1 MAKFWRRRWVRIGL
15 RLGAASAVLGA
26 VLLGALVGW
35 LWVAHGRAVTLP
47 APAGPYAIGRTTYD
61 WVDAARP
68 DPFAPG
74 TSRELLVWVWY
85 PAAPTPGAPPALYMS
100 PAWAKLR
107 ASGVGA
113 LLYQRP
119 DRVRVHAVAEAP
131 LAPAP
136 ARYPVLILE
145 PGLGRDPIDYTT
157 LAEDLAS
164 RGYIVAGI
172 FPTDSTDV
180 LFPDGRTVPSVNA
193 ARDGMAPD
201 QLIGVWAGDVRFV
214 LDQLTARN
222 AAAGDRLAGH
232 LDLDRLG
239 IFGHSFGGATAAEV
253 CRLDTRCKAGADLD
267 GTPYGAVART
277 GLPQPFLFINGD
289 EATTGACNAD
299 CVAQRQGTA
308 TIVGSAPTGHFALI
322 VGGAHHFNFTDLA
335 VTFFPL
341 GRPLGLLGPIDGARG
356 LRITA
361 AYLAAFFDRYLQHAA
376 TPLLDG
382 PSPAYPEVRFAAAG
396 SR

>member
-1 MAKFWRRRWVRIGL
+1 MAKFWRWRWVRIAL
-15 RLGAASAVLGA
+15 RIVAAGVVFGSVLF
-26 VLLGALVGW
+26 GALVGW

-47 APAGPYAIGRTTYD
+47 APAGPYAVGRTAYD

-68 DPFAPG
+68 DPFALG

-85 PAAPTPGAPPALYMS
+85 PAAPAPGAAPAPYMS
-100 PAWAKLR
+100 PAWAGLR

-113 LLYQRP
+113 LLYQRA
-119 DRVRVHAVAEAP
+119 DRVHTHAVAGAP
-131 LAPAP
+131 LAPAR

-145 PGLGRDPIDYTT
+145 PGLGRNPIDYTT

-180 LFPDGRTVPSVNA
+180 LFPDGRVVRSVNA
-193 ARDGMAPD
+193 ARDGMVPD

-214 LDQLTARN
+214 LDRLATLN
-222 AAAGDRLAGH
+222 ATTGERFAGH
-232 LDLDRLG
+232 LDLDHLG
-239 IFGHSFGGATAAEV
+239 VFGHSFGGATAAEF
-253 CRLDTRCKAGADLD
+253 CRLDARCQAGADLD

-277 GLPQPFLFINGD
+277 GLPQPFLFIDGD
-289 EATTGACNAD
+289 EDATGSCNAD
-299 CVAQRQGTA
+299 CAAQRQGTA
-308 TIVGSAPTGHFALI
+308 TIVRSAPTGHFELI
-322 VGGAHHFNFTDLA
+322 VSGAHHFNFTDLA

-341 GRPLGLLGPIDGARG
+341 GRPVGLIGPIDGARG

-361 AYLAAFFDRYLQHAA
+361 AYLAAFFDRYLQQAA
-376 TPLLDG
+376 APLLNG
-382 PSPAYPEVRFAAAG
+382 PSPAYPEVRFAAVG
-396 SR
+396 RT